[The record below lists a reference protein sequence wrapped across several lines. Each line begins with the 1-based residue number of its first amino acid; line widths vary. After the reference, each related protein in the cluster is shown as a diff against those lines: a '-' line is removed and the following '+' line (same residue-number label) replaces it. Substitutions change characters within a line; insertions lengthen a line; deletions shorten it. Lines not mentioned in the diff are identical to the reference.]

1 MCSKYDGSM
10 TLLAELATADRV
22 DAAEECLGALAQ
34 VDLVGLGSGEL
45 AVKVRQVARMEAML
59 AAFKFRALAEA
70 ERSRAAEASGLAGT
84 GQWVASAT
92 TLDPAV
98 AARQARLAHGLQ
110 ERRATQA
117 ALAAGDLSAE
127 HAGVIVQA
135 TAQLPPATTP
145 EQCAVVERALIEKAV
160 TLAPQQLRRHA
171 RRAVAA
177 IEEDLAAVDAHENAL
192 LVDQESAARAKTR
205 LTLHDNGDGTVT
217 GRFTV
222 PVLQGHLLRKIVQA
236 MTAPRRGRL
245 GASRA
250 QVGDNVGIRTDWDR
264 ARGEA
269 FCELL
274 ERLPVDH
281 LTPKTAATI
290 VVTMTEESVKGSLK
304 VAGLDTGA
312 DVSAGE
318 ARRLLC
324 NAGVIP
330 AVLGGNSLPLDLGRS
345 ARLFSEA
352 QRVAVGLTHQTC
364 AADGCDRP
372 VAWTELHHRDPWAR
386 GGKTDL
392 EEAVPVCHFHHQ
404 RIHDPRYEHDYQP
417 QGIVFRMRC

>member
-1 MCSKYDGSM
+1 M
-10 TLLAELATADRV
+10 TTTAELATIRWV
-22 DAAEECLGALAQ
+22 DAAEASLGGLAQ
-34 VDLVGLGSGEL
+34 VDLVGLGATEL
-45 AVKVRQVARMEAML
+45 RDTVQQVMRMESML
-59 AAFKFRALAEA
+59 AAFKFRVLAEA
-70 ERSRAAEASGLAGT
+70 ERTRAAASSGMTGT
-84 GQWVASAT
+84 SQWAAAASH
-92 TLDPAV
+92 LDPV
-98 AARQARLAHGLQ
+98 TAARQAKLAQGLQ
-110 ERRATQA
+110 ERQATQA
-117 ALAAGDLSAE
+117 ALAAGNLSAE
-127 HAGVIVQA
+127 HADVIVKA
-135 TAQLPPATTP
+135 TALLPGSTTP
-145 EQCAVVERALIEKAV
+145 EQQAVVEQALIEKAGS
-160 TLAPQQLRRHA
+160 LPPQQLRRHA

-177 IEEDLAAVDAHENAL
+177 IEDDLAAVDAHENSL
-192 LVDQESAARAKTR
+192 LVDQESAARAKMR

-217 GRFTV
+217 GHFTV
-222 PVLQGHLLRKIVQA
+222 PTLQGHLLRKVLQSI
-236 MTAPRRGRL
+236 TAPRRGRL

-281 LTPKTAATI
+281 LSPKTAATI

-330 AVLGGNSLPLDLGRS
+330 AVLGGASIPLDLGRS

-352 QRVAVGLTHQTC
+352 QRVAIGLKYESC

-372 VAWTELHHRDPWAR
+372 IAWSELHHRKPWAQ

-392 EEAVPVCHFHHQ
+392 EDAVPICHFHHQ
-404 RIHDPRYEHDYQP
+404 RIHDPRYEHEYEP
-417 QGIVFRMRC
+417 RGIVFRQRC